1 MQLWND
7 VFAYAKTNNVSTL
20 SRNSERIWKVINS
33 KTLGKGLMSSNA
45 EVSIRWNCRYPGH
58 SRSPSAAEY
67 FVSAQVHRASVIA
80 PFSPFCGSGSGGVEF
95 IYYMDPRCIWNSCVM
110 EFHFFPTQMVFVHV
124 FGTLNLWV
132 SIVSTRCPRHHLKN
146 FSRLSHTTHRLLIST
161 TPFGQA
167 ALRRGFQNAASCRH
181 QRSKYVSFTVS

>member
-7 VFAYAKTNNVSTL
+7 VFAYAKKKQCQYFVTQC
-20 SRNSERIWKVINS
+20 WKDLEGNKQQNPWKGTVVIQCR
-33 KTLGKGLMSSNA
+33 
-45 EVSIRWNCRYPGH
+45 SIDSMENCRYPGH
-58 SRSPSAAEY
+58 SSSPSAAEY

-132 SIVSTRCPRHHLKN
+132 SIVSARCPRHHLKN

-181 QRSKYVSFTVS
+181 QRSKYVS